1 MDHLLR
7 TPLKGI
13 LALTDAFHSDRALQK
28 SENLYKFVWV
38 RSGSLT
44 LSIDHVPTQLEAG
57 EIVPL
62 TPLHHIDILEVEGE
76 YIALLFNSD
85 FYCIYGHD
93 SEVSCSGVLF
103 HGSSEIARLQLAER
117 QAALLG
123 DIVAKMAE
131 EFAEHDNLQEEMLRI
146 LLKRFIITC
155 TRMARERFAVSSETE
170 RAFDLIRQFYILVD
184 NHFKEK
190 KKVQDY
196 ADMLHRSPKTLSNL
210 FAACG
215 LASPLR
221 IVHERILSEARRLL
235 LYTPKSAKEIAALL
249 GFGELAAFSRFF
261 RKMTGKSI
269 SEFRAENERE

>member
-1 MDHLLR
+1 MNHLLR
-7 TPLKGI
+7 TPLRGV

-28 SENLYKFVWV
+28 AENLYKFVWV

-62 TPLHHIDILEVEGE
+62 TPLHHIDVLEVVGE
-76 YIALLFNSD
+76 YTTLLFNSD

-170 RAFDLIRQFYILVD
+170 RAFDLIRRFYILVD

-196 ADMLHRSPKTLSNL
+196 AGMLHRSPKTLSNL

-215 LASPLR
+215 LASPLH

-249 GFGELAAFSRFF
+249 GFVELAAFSRFF

>member
-28 SENLYKFVWV
+28 AENLYKFVWV

-62 TPLHHIDILEVEGE
+62 TPLHHIDMLEVEGE
-76 YIALLFNSD
+76 YTTLLFNSD

-103 HGSSEIARLQLAER
+103 HGSSEIARLQLTER

-123 DIVAKMAE
+123 DILAKMAE

>member
-7 TPLKGI
+7 TPLRGV

-28 SENLYKFVWV
+28 AENLYKFVWV

-62 TPLHHIDILEVEGE
+62 TPLHHIDVLEVGGE
-76 YIALLFNSD
+76 YTTLLFNSD

-170 RAFDLIRQFYILVD
+170 RAFDLIRRFYILVD

-196 ADMLHRSPKTLSNL
+196 AGMLHRSPKTLSNL

-215 LASPLR
+215 LASPLH